1 MSEPSSVPRRG
12 AIVLTGGTAVRM
24 DGADKASIEL
34 GGVTLLERAL
44 AATTTAVEVVV
55 VGEQVP
61 TSRPVT
67 WTREQPNGG
76 GPAAGLLAGLDRF
89 LRRPDLVAVLAVDM
103 PRVTPGTFARLEAAL
118 AADVRLSTDPAVAP
132 PPASPAPYDGALLVD
147 GDGRRQPL
155 CAVYRTDALDRARP
169 RDPETQHG
177 LSMHQLISGLRLQ
190 EVPAAPGESV
200 DVDTWRDLLWL
211 REHDHDD
218 ETVEL
223 RRRGGADGT

>member
-1 MSEPSSVPRRG
+1 
-12 AIVLTGGTAVRM
+12 M

-34 GGVTLLERAL
+34 QGITLLERAL
-44 AATTTAVEVVV
+44 AATASAVEVVV

-67 WTREQPNGG
+67 WTREDPSGG

-89 LRRPDLVAVLAVDM
+89 LHPPDLVAVLAVDM

-118 AADVRLSTDPAVAP
+118 EADVALAPDPRVTLAAPSTE
-132 PPASPAPYDGALLVD
+132 PYDGALLVD
-147 GDGRRQPL
+147 ADGRRQPL
-155 CAVYRTDALDRARP
+155 CAVYRATELQRARP
-169 RDPETQHG
+169 ENREDEHG
-177 LSMHQLISGLRLQ
+177 MSMHRLISGLRLR

-211 REHDHDD
+211 RENDHP
-218 ETVEL
+218 
-223 RRRGGADGT
+223 GDGL